1 MVTVLPL
8 IVQDPLAVMVGVVP
22 ALELVVTTKVER
34 YVALAGAPLK
44 VTVWAISFCT
54 IVVSGGGGAGGRKV
68 PLVVVY
74 IPVGNFL
81 FLPFFKGAAPR
92 EIGPL
97 TLQEKRPI

>member
-54 IVVSGGGGAGGRKV
+54 IVVSVMVGAGRKEALPDWLNVTVQV
-68 PLVVVY
+68 P
-74 IPVGNFL
+74 I
-81 FLPFFKGAAPR
+81 LPPMM
-92 EIGPL
+92 
-97 TLQEKRPI
+97 